1 MKRIAIIGTGTIAT
15 NVHMPSL
22 HDIPEAQ
29 VCAVCDLIPQR
40 AQTAA
45 EYFGG
50 AKWYENYQRMLEQ
63 ERPEGVFV
71 LVQPDQ
77 TYRIALDAMRSGA
90 DVFCE
95 KPAGITMFQLESLA
109 RAQKECGVLLQV
121 GFNRRYIPLVK
132 KVVERM
138 EDLSDLN
145 QVNGHFFKN
154 GDASFYQGCA
164 SALECDV
171 IHVADLLCSFAQSD
185 PQRVRAIA
193 GRINSPVD
201 NAWNASFR
209 FENGILGSIRS
220 NYQTG
225 GRTHSFELHTSS
237 ASAYIDLGF
246 GTASCQADILYF
258 GGRQSH
264 SLASTGVQTEHI
276 EHLDGREIA
285 GSDAYYRYYG
295 YYEEDVAFLRSMETR
310 EAAQSNIE
318 DAIRA
323 MKLIDSIRADAQNAI

>member
-1 MKRIAIIGTGTIAT
+1 MKRIAIIGAGAIA
-15 NVHMPSL
+15 NSVHMPSL
-22 HDIPEAQ
+22 RDIPEAK

-40 AQTAA
+40 AQAGAA
-45 EYFGG
+45 YFDG
-50 AKWYENYQRMLEQ
+50 AKWYDNYQLMLAQ
-63 ERPEGVFV
+63 EKPDGVFV

-77 TYRIALDAMRSGA
+77 TFRISLDAMRSGA

-109 RAQKECGVLLQV
+109 RAQQECGVLLQV

-132 KVVERM
+132 KVVEIM
-138 EDLSDLN
+138 QGLAPLN
-145 QVNGHFFKN
+145 QVNGNFLKN

-171 IHVADLLCSFAQSD
+171 IHVADLLCSFAQCD
-185 PQRVRAIA
+185 PQEIHAVA

-225 GRTHSFELHTSS
+225 GRTHAFELHSPA

-246 GTASCQADILYF
+246 GVASCQADILYF
-258 GGRQSH
+258 GGHQSH
-264 SLASTGVQTEHI
+264 SLASTGVQSEHI
-276 EHLDGREIA
+276 EHVDGCQIA
-285 GSDAYYRYYG
+285 GSDEYYRYYG
-295 YYEEDVAFLRSMETR
+295 YYDEDAAFLRSMETR
-310 EAAQSNIE
+310 EAPLSTIQE
-318 DAIRA
+318 AIRA
-323 MKLIDSIRADAQNAI
+323 MKLIDGIRTSCQG